1 MTDTPTVPVRA
12 NPVDR
17 RPAGDQLLE
26 ALAARDFD
34 RMPDCFEADATMRA
48 MLPSGP
54 TAFHGAAQIVENLRT
69 WFGGAHEFE
78 LLDSAVGEVAGR
90 PHVAWRLRMH
100 PTPWGDDAWHI
111 VEQQAYL
118 QAGER
123 IASID
128 LLCSGFQPE
137 NRI

>member
-1 MTDTPTVPVRA
+1 MTETTTTPVIP

-17 RPAGDQLLE
+17 RSAGDQLLE

-54 TAFHGAAQIVENLRT
+54 AEFHGATQIVENLRI
-69 WFGGAHEFE
+69 WFGCAHEFE
-78 LLDSAVGEVAGR
+78 VLGGAVGEVAGR
-90 PHVAWRLRMH
+90 PHVTWRLRMH
-100 PTPWGDDAWHI
+100 PTPWGDDTWHVI
-111 VEQQAYL
+111 EQQAYL
-118 QAGER
+118 DAGER
-123 IASID
+123 IAAID

-137 NRI
+137 NHN